1 MQILNN
7 GRFGM
12 ASALAGTMR
21 SATAKAVEFATQR
34 LQFGQKIEKYATI
47 QEKLAKMA
55 MLQYVTESLAYM
67 ISGNMDQGST
77 DYQVEAAISKV
88 FNIFHNFMIH
98 IYFI

>member
-1 MQILNN
+1 MNVLNN

-12 ASALAGTMR
+12 ASALSGTMR
-21 SATAKAVEFATQR
+21 ATTAKAIEFATQR
-34 LQFGQKIEKYATI
+34 LQFGQKIKEFAGV
-47 QEKLAKMA
+47 QEKLGRMA

-88 FNIFHNFMIH
+88 RRH
-98 IYFI
+98 